1 MLLCHIFQS
10 HMEMVGGASAVGKC
24 TWCIYNAHNW
34 VKPYIPY
41 IIVMVLYTLYNCY
54 GTLTHLLTGIGYQYS
69 LLTPCQVT
77 DRPVAT
83 AARAQLAPTAVAR
96 AEGDNDQGTNGSNT
110 PKSLDGNDPGTAET
124 VAVPHGT
131 PRAPQTPAPKK
142 PKTRQ
147 DGLRLCLTWGG
158 FG

>member
-1 MLLCHIFQS
+1 
-10 HMEMVGGASAVGKC
+10 
-24 TWCIYNAHNW
+24 
-34 VKPYIPY
+34 
-41 IIVMVLYTLYNCY
+41 MVLYTLYNRY

-147 DGLRLCLTWGG
+147 DGLRLCPTWGG